1 MRYAYSGKA
10 KAEALWVFG
19 LFAWSSIELQT
30 EHKSA
35 KAPLSE
41 QGDVKEEGSVFGT
54 RPTIERQIAA

>member
-41 QGDVKEEGSVFGT
+41 QGDVKEEGSVLWYAT
-54 RPTIERQIAA
+54 DD

>member
-19 LFAWSSIELQT
+19 LFAWGLISLLV

-35 KAPLSE
+35 KTPQSE
-41 QGDVKEEGSVFGT
+41 QGDVKEEGIDLLVM
-54 RPTIERQIAA
+54 PDD